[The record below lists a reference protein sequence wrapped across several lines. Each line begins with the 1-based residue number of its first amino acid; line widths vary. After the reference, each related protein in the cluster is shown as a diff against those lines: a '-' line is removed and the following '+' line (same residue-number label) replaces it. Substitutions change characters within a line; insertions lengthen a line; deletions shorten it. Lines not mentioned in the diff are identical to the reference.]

1 MYMAPGRHGTQ
12 TGNAGNLSGFAST
25 VGYVMAVTWMGGIM
39 VWGVFQSAAQR
50 NEVSADWASSCK
62 ASTGLL
68 TAIQLVPYKLRAAQ
82 VQEVSQEHHCHD
94 SLALAT

>member
-1 MYMAPGRHGTQ
+1 
-12 TGNAGNLSGFAST
+12 
-25 VGYVMAVTWMGGIM
+25 MGSFP
-39 VWGVFQSAAQR
+39 VCSPAQR
-50 NEVSADWASSCK
+50 GPEVSADWASSCK